1 MTSPPSPPPLRRV
14 FVDMNAYFASVE
26 QQENPKLRGKP
37 VGVLPVMTRGTC
49 CIAASYEAKKFGVKT
64 GTPVWEAIQ
73 LCPKIQLV
81 PARHEKYVE
90 YHDKIVRAVGRCL
103 PVDRILSIDEMVCNL
118 IGDEREPA
126 NAERIARKM
135 KEEIRRSVGE
145 FVKCSIGVAP
155 NTMLAKV
162 GTDLQKPD
170 GLVIIRGDELPHRLF
185 ALKVTDFSGIG
196 PRMEK
201 RFRKYGILDVEQL
214 CGLSAKTM
222 SLIWGSKVHG
232 ERWYHLLRGDEVR
245 DPPTKR
251 QTVGHSHVM
260 PPALRTHLGAY
271 GVMVKLIHKAA
282 ARLRGANHWCGQM
295 AVTVRYEHGERWD
308 AGCKVIRTQDTLSL
322 LRAFE
327 RLWQSRCPGKPV
339 QVGMVLFDLTPTP
352 VTTPSLFEGDRDLVE
367 VSHAMDKINRQFGKN
382 TIHFGTLC
390 GSEETAPTRIAFTQ
404 IPEFD
409 PASI

>member
-1 MTSPPSPPPLRRV
+1 MLPPPLRRV

-26 QQENPKLRGKP
+26 QQEDPRLRGRP
-37 VGVLPVMTRGTC
+37 IGVVPVMARTSC
-49 CIAASYEAKKFGVKT
+49 CIAASYEAKKFGIKT
-64 GTPVWEAIQ
+64 GTPVWEALR
-73 LCPKIQLV
+73 LCPRIKLV
-81 PARHEKYVE
+81 LARHEKYVE

-126 NAERIARKM
+126 NAERIARQM
-135 KEEIRRSVGE
+135 KEEIRQSVGE
-145 FVKCSIGVAP
+145 FVKCSIGIAP

-170 GLVIIRGDELPHRLF
+170 GLVIIRGDELPHRLHS
-185 ALKVTDFSGIG
+185 LKLTDFSGIG

-201 RFRKYGILDVEQL
+201 RFHRFGIFSVEQL
-214 CGLSAKTM
+214 CGLSAKSMRT
-222 SLIWGSKVHG
+222 IWSSQVHG
-232 ERWYHLLRGDEVR
+232 DRWYHLLRGDEVR

-251 QTVGHSHVM
+251 QTVGHSHVL
-260 PPALRTHLGAY
+260 PPEIRTHPGVY

-282 ARLRGANHWCGQM
+282 ARLRALNHWCGQM

-308 AGCKVIRTQDTLSL
+308 AACKVLRTQDTLSL
-322 LRAFE
+322 LRAFDALWPS
-327 RLWQSRCPGKPV
+327 RLPGKPT
-339 QVGMVLFDLTPTP
+339 QAGMVLFDLTPTP
-352 VTTPSLFEGDRDLVE
+352 ITTPSLFDADRDLVA

-382 TIHFGTLC
+382 VIRFGTLC
-390 GSEETAPTRIAFTQ
+390 GSEDTAPTRIAFTQ